1 MKELI
6 KNYIIIAFLVML
18 VLFCIRYVLANPT
31 RNELLKSIGSIFED
45 VEEGTGKSNSH
56 LLLKDVIEE
65 ETPKVKYIGGTRNVG
80 ELIHFKELIAVC
92 LSGENYQ
99 VGTVEEGFYVYFE
112 DIRDNYGNSIVTYL
126 DTEEIEA
133 LEEIP
138 TAFIFDKKREEL
150 HFHKSGTFLMY
161 INVYTETGSC
171 ITYECKLPVEIN

>member
-1 MKELI
+1 MTV
-6 KNYIIIAFLVML
+6 AFLVLL

-31 RNELLKSIGSIFED
+31 KNKLLKSIGSIFEN
-45 VEEGTGKSNSH
+45 VEDENGKSNSH
-56 LLLKDVIEE
+56 LLLKEVLEE
-65 ETPKVKYIGGTRNVG
+65 EVPNVRYIGGTRNVG
-80 ELIHFKELIAVC
+80 DLVHFKELIEVC
-92 LSGENYQ
+92 LSGGNYQ
-99 VGTVEEGFYVYFE
+99 LGTVEEGFYVYFE

-161 INVYTETGSC
+161 INVYTENRSC
-171 ITYECKLPVEIN
+171 TTYECKLPVEIN